1 MKIKKD
7 TVEYIADLANLKLS
21 VKEIKK
27 YQEDL
32 NAIVSYVDKLKKAD
46 LHNYL
51 ATEQISGLHN
61 IYREDEVLEI
71 NDEEKLALMKASSHY
86 SENDKQIKVKR
97 ILK

>member
-1 MKIKKD
+1 MKISKD
-7 TVEYIADLANLKLS
+7 TVEHIADLASLKLS
-21 VKEIKK
+21 AKEIEK

-32 NAIVSYVDKLKKAD
+32 SAIVSYVDKLKKAD

-61 IYREDEVLEI
+61 VYREDEVL
-71 NDEEKLALMKASSHY
+71 DLSKEEKLELLKSSPHY
-86 SENDKQIKVKR
+86 SASDKQIKVKR

>member
-1 MKIKKD
+1 MKITKD
-7 TVEYIADLANLKLS
+7 TVEHIADLARLKLS
-21 VKEIKK
+21 AKEIEN

-32 NAIVSYVDKLKKAD
+32 SAIVSYVDKLKKAD

-61 IYREDEVLEI
+61 VYREDEVIDTSKEESLE
-71 NDEEKLALMKASSHY
+71 LLKASAHY
-86 SENDKQIKVKR
+86 SEKDKQIKVKR

>member
-1 MKIKKD
+1 MKISKD
-7 TVEYIADLANLKLS
+7 TVEHIADLARLKLS
-21 VKEIKK
+21 DKEIEK

-32 NAIVSYVDKLKKAD
+32 SAIVSYVDKLKKAD

-61 IYREDEVLEI
+61 VYREDEVLELS
-71 NDEEKLALMKASSHY
+71 DKEKLELLKTSAHY
-86 SENDKQIKVKR
+86 SEDDKQIKVKR